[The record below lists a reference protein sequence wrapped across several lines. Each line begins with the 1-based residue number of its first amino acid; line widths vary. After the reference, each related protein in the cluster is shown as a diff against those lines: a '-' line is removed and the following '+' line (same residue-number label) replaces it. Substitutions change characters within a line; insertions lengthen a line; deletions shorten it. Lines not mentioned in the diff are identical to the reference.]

1 MKTYNVGIIGAGL
14 QAKRRIAALLE
25 FENTHIVAITS
36 KRHKSAQILG
46 HTFNIPIF
54 KTWKDIVKDKNIDV
68 IVITSYPDSHKE
80 IAIQAFKENKHV
92 LCEKPLAKNSKQAK
106 SMVDT
111 AKYYKKILKCGFNHR
126 FHPAI
131 LEAKRIVAN

>member
-25 FENTHIVAITS
+25 FKNTHIVAITS
-36 KRHKSAQILG
+36 KKHKSAQILG
-46 HTFNIPIF
+46 DTFNIPVY
-54 KTWKDIVKDKNIDV
+54 KTWESIVKDKNIDV
-68 IVITSYPDSHKE
+68 IIITSYPDSHKE
-80 IAIQAFKENKHV
+80 IAIQAFKNNKHA

-106 SMVDT
+106 DMVDA
-111 AKYYKKILKCGFNHR
+111 AKRYKKILKCGFNHR

-131 LEAKRIVAN
+131 LEAKRMV